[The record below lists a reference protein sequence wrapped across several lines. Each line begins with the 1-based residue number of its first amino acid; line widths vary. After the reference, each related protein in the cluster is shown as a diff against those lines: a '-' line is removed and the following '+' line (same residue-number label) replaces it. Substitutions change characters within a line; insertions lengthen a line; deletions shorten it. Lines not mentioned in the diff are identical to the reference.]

1 MSTNKISLKIKDNY
15 ILKYGIKISILSALS
30 IIVMLFEIPLFF
42 APPFYKLDLSEIFIL
57 LGGFS
62 MGPLAAVLI
71 EFFKI
76 LLNLIINGTS
86 TAFVG
91 ELANFITGCALV
103 LPASIIYKRNKSIKS
118 AIIGLTAGT
127 LSITLAGSI
136 LNYFVL
142 IPAYSSLYHL
152 PLENII
158 AMGTAANPLIS
169 DLKTLIA
176 FAVVPFNLLKGLV
189 CSSICMLIYKRVSK
203 LLHM

>member
-189 CSSICMLIYKRVSK
+189 GSSICMLIYKRVSK